1 MTSQT
6 LTLILSTTGIGYLMV
21 RAGLGKHALEARRS
35 RRVCPSC
42 GREIVGR
49 DPPTDPGDRLGDAL
63 GQLAAIERVR
73 PASRDRAKRRREI
86 GLLEQLA

>member
-49 DPPTDPGDRLGDAL
+49 
-63 GQLAAIERVR
+63 ICN
-73 PASRDRAKRRREI
+73 SH
-86 GLLEQLA
+86 